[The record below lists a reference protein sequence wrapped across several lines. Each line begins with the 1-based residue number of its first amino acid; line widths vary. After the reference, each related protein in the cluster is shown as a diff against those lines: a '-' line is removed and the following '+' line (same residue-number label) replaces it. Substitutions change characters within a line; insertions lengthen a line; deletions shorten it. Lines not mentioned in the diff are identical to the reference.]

1 MKYTISEVF
10 QKKKPLICYFMAG
23 YPNVHDSLDVARLMI
38 RSGTDILEVGIPFSD
53 PVADGT
59 TIQVAHEVALK
70 NGVTPI
76 NVFWITK
83 QLKERFPYIPIIAMT
98 YYNPIFVIGEEKF
111 CKTAKESGID
121 GFIIPD
127 LPPEEAENFK
137 NIANS
142 YGLDV
147 IFLLAPTSN
156 QERIQLV
163 SEMSDSFIYYVSLTG
178 ITGARDTLPWEEL
191 KTKINQI
198 KSFTDKPVAVGFGV
212 SKKEHSYNLA
222 KIADGVIVGSA
233 IVKLQGK
240 RDMMGID
247 KLVRELK
254 EGIKEAEK

>member
-1 MKYTISEVF
+1 MKLSIEQVF

-23 YPNVHDSLDVARLMI
+23 YPNLHDSLDVARLMI
-38 RSGTDILEVGIPFSD
+38 RSGADILEVGIPFSD

-83 QLKERFPYIPIIAMT
+83 QLKERFPYIPLIAMT
-98 YYNPIFVIGEEKF
+98 YYNPIFVMGEEKF
-111 CKTAKESGID
+111 CKMAKESGID
-121 GFIIPD
+121 GFIVPD
-127 LPPEEAENFK
+127 LPPEEAVNFK
-137 NIANS
+137 KIANS
-142 YGLDV
+142 YGLKL
-147 IFLLAPTSN
+147 IFLLAPTSHKK
-156 QERIQLV
+156 RIKLITD
-163 SEMSDSFIYYVSLTG
+163 MSDSFIYYVSLTG
-178 ITGARDTLPWEEL
+178 ITGERESLPWEEL
-191 KTKINQI
+191 EKKVKQI

-212 SKKEHSYNLA
+212 SKKEHSKKIA

-247 KLVRELK
+247 ALVRELK
-254 EGIKEAEK
+254 RGILEAE

>member
-1 MKYTISEVF
+1 MKYTIREVF

-23 YPNVHDSLDVARLMI
+23 YPNIHDSLDVARLMI
-38 RSGTDILEVGIPFSD
+38 RSGADILEVGIPFSD

-83 QLKERFPYIPIIAMT
+83 QLKERFPYIPLIAMT
-98 YYNPIFVIGEEKF
+98 YYNPIFVMGEEKF
-111 CKTAKESGID
+111 CKLAKESGID
-121 GFIIPD
+121 GFIVPD
-127 LPPEEAENFK
+127 LPPEEAERFK
-137 NIANS
+137 NVANFF
-142 YGLDV
+142 GLDV

-156 QERIQLV
+156 ESRIKLV
-163 SEMSDSFIYYVSLTG
+163 SSMSDSFIYYVSLTG

-191 KTKINQI
+191 EQKVKQI

-212 SKKEHSYNLA
+212 SKKEHSYKLA

-247 KLVRELK
+247 ALVRELK
-254 EGIKEAEK
+254 EGINEAVK